1 MRVCLD
7 LDSAGALAGNWLSRL
22 PRQNVLTETHVC
34 PCLRPISPTTPGCL
48 QVYSAGEAFVTGTFA
63 GQIPVKAVDGRAIGS
78 GRRGPVVQRLQQLY
92 KELCD
97 SEAAGG
103 RVAVDD
109 CL

>member
-1 MRVCLD
+1 MRVCLC
-7 LDSAGALAGNWLSRL
+7 LDSASALAGNWLSRL
-22 PRQNVLTETHVC
+22 PGHNVSSHVC
-34 PCLRPISPTTPGCL
+34 PFLQPVSPTAPGFP